1 MRQRQRDSSCGVDT
15 AATCTR
21 LPPTPTRASTAARI
35 AAKASWLRVLHFQ
48 RPPIQLMPVELLD
61 CRIGRFARRH
71 LDEAEATG
79 AARLSIH
86 DDLCGFHDTN
96 LGENL
101 P

>member
-1 MRQRQRDSSCGVDT
+1 
-15 AATCTR
+15 
-21 LPPTPTRASTAARI
+21 
-35 AAKASWLRVLHFQ
+35 
-48 RPPIQLMPVELLD
+48 MPVELLD